1 MFPSP
6 GNLANPGIEPRS
18 HTLQVDSI
26 AAEPQGSMANSLLNI
41 ILSGEKLKA
50 FPLGTKNKTDLPT
63 LTTFT
68 HHCTGSLSHNNQT
81 KKKNKRNQNCKG
93 KVKLPLFADNL
104 ILYMDN
110 AKDSTKK
117 C

>member
-26 AAEPQGSMANSLLNI
+26 AAEPQGSMANSSLNI

-81 KKKNKRNQNCKG
+81 KKKIKGIKIVKEKLNCHY
-93 KVKLPLFADNL
+93 LQ
-104 ILYMDN
+104 II
-110 AKDSTKK
+110 
-117 C
+117 